1 MLYRAEDISLSEDF
15 TSDTVNV
22 ALYAR
27 EGWDVD
33 DLERFC
39 GLYQHGFRTYMKS
52 PLNVMK
58 VQPGMARF
66 FRSTFLAFVPAE
78 ETLCDIFELHLANFH
93 CDVSERQRFDEIPHL
108 QTTTYS
114 LGVKSCF
121 QHNLFTRHP
130 LTGKIIRHRHPYTTL
145 PKFTLPVHPCIAAL
159 RAGCLISF
167 SPDASPVSKT
177 LLAITRYHA
186 RCSGDILPRRRPTK
200 ALPATTSTFSSS
212 SSQSM
217 VSTAASSR
225 SSAST
230 VPSESSNPG
239 SSNQDTGRPRKRK
252 LSTDS
257 VVESPRAVKL
267 QRRIPCVAGASSAT
281 RNISNAAKSS
291 RRPSEHIHRLGVRCA

>member
-15 TSDTVNV
+15 TSDVVNV
-22 ALYAR
+22 ALYDK
-27 EGWDVD
+27 EDFVVGN
-33 DLERFC
+33 LERFG
-39 GLYQHGFRTYMKS
+39 GLYEHGFRKYFKS
-52 PLNVMK
+52 PLNIMK

-66 FRSTFLAFVPAE
+66 FRPSYLAFVPAE
-78 ETLCDIFELHLANFH
+78 ETLRDIFELYKANFH
-93 CDVSERQRFDEIPHL
+93 CDMSERRRFDEVPHL
-108 QTTTYS
+108 QTSTYS
-114 LGVKSCF
+114 IGVDPCF
-121 QHNLFTRHP
+121 QKDLFTRHP

-159 RAGCLISF
+159 RAGSLISF
-167 SPDASPVSKT
+167 SPDASPISKT
-177 LLAITRYHA
+177 LFAIAKYHA
-186 RCSGDILPRRRPTK
+186 LFRSDIPPRRRLTK
-200 ALPATTSTFSSS
+200 ALSVTTSTSSSS

-217 VSTAASSR
+217 VFTAASSR
-225 SSAST
+225 SSASA

-281 RNISNAAKSS
+281 RNLSNGAKSS